1 MKCQAS
7 ERADKRP
14 APFLGAPQRKRNG
27 MDSQHLNAL
36 SVQALYYVADTKMHE
51 LDLECLAALPQTLK
65 ALQAQISLL
74 QGHAPA
80 PVPVQVAVVED
91 EEAEIAVQSQPTFSR
106 RLAPAPAALS
116 AS

>member
-1 MKCQAS
+1 
-7 ERADKRP
+7 
-14 APFLGAPQRKRNG
+14 

-51 LDLECLAALPQTLK
+51 LDLDCLSTLPQTLK

-80 PVPVQVAVVED
+80 PAPVPVAVVED
-91 EEAEIAVQSQPTFSR
+91 DEAEITVQTQPTFSR
-106 RLAPAPAALS
+106 RQAQEPAALS

>member
-1 MKCQAS
+1 
-7 ERADKRP
+7 
-14 APFLGAPQRKRNG
+14 

-51 LDLECLAALPQTLK
+51 LDLDCLSTLPQTLK

-74 QGHAPA
+74 QGHAP
-80 PVPVQVAVVED
+80 VAVLPPALVDD
-91 EEAEIAVQSQPTFSR
+91 EEAEITVQTQPTFSR
-106 RLAPAPAALS
+106 RLAQAPAALS

>member
-1 MKCQAS
+1 
-7 ERADKRP
+7 
-14 APFLGAPQRKRNG
+14 

-51 LDLECLAALPQTLK
+51 LDLDCLATLPQTLK

-74 QGHAPA
+74 QGHPPPPA
-80 PVPVQVAVVED
+80 AVAIVEQ
-91 EEAEIAVQSQPTFSR
+91 EEAEITVQTQPTFSR
-106 RLAPAPAALS
+106 RQAQEPAALS